1 MYVLIKEKCY
11 KDNIKLCLM
20 VELEFTFERCN
31 IIVFRN
37 IVSILFEKNTNL

>member
-1 MYVLIKEKCY
+1 
-11 KDNIKLCLM
+11 M
-20 VELEFTFERCN
+20 VDVEFTFERCN